1 MRSLILTKKNK
12 VIVTSLIIVMG
23 ILSIFI
29 ILFNSSNLNLE
40 KIEISIDEGDVP
52 STVISYVKKYENNN
66 IFKINLEEIKN
77 TIEKNPFVDSANVK
91 ITLSKKLRIS
101 LKKVEVNAII
111 YEIENKSYAILS
123 DEGIFRVNN
132 EDKSLIDSHLVIIEM
147 QQNVLN
153 VLLKQKN
160 FNKFNTLVDN
170 LDLLNDFS
178 YLISSVKYDNN
189 VNNSFGFFKL
199 ELENTNT
206 VIRVREQVD
215 SHLLIKAIEFAQKND
230 FSNESQTVLDVYHGA
245 IIERNLP
252 LGG

>member
-1 MRSLILTKKNK
+1 MTKRNK
-12 VIVTSLIIVMG
+12 VIIISLIVIMG
-23 ILSIFI
+23 IFSIFI

-52 STVISYVKKYENNN
+52 STVVSYLEKYENRN
-66 IFKINLEEIKN
+66 IFKINLNEIIS
-77 TIEKNPFVDSANVK
+77 TIENNPFVDSAKAK
-91 ITLSKKLRIS
+91 ITLSKNLRIS
-101 LKKVEVNAII
+101 LKKVQVNAII

-123 DEGIFRVNN
+123 DKGIFRVNN
-132 EDKSLIDSHLVIIEM
+132 EDKSLIDNHLIIIEM
-147 QQNVLN
+147 KQNVLN
-153 VLLKQKN
+153 ALLKQKD

-215 SHLLIKAIEFAQKND
+215 SHLLMKAIELAQKYD
-230 FSNESQTVLDVYHGA
+230 FNKESQTVLDVYHGA
-245 IIERNLP
+245 IIERDLP

>member
-1 MRSLILTKKNK
+1 MTKKNK
-12 VIVTSLIIVMG
+12 VIMISLIIMMG
-23 ILSIFI
+23 IFSIFI

-40 KIEISIDEGDVP
+40 KIEISIDEGEVP
-52 STVISYVKKYENNN
+52 PSVISYAKKYENIN
-66 IFKINLEEIKN
+66 IFKINLEEIRN
-77 TIEKNPFVDSANVK
+77 TIEENPFVDSAKVK
-91 ITLSKKLRIS
+91 ITLSKNLRIS
-101 LKKVEVNAII
+101 LKKVKVNAII

-123 DEGIFRVNN
+123 DEGIFSVDN
-132 EDKSLIDSHLVIIEM
+132 EDKSLIDNHLVIIEM

-153 VLLKQKN
+153 ALLKQKD
-160 FNKFNTLVDN
+160 FNKFNNLVAN
-170 LDLLNDFS
+170 LDILNDFS
-178 YLISSVKYDNN
+178 YLISRVKYDNN

-230 FSNESQTVLDVYHGA
+230 FNKESQTVLDVYHGA